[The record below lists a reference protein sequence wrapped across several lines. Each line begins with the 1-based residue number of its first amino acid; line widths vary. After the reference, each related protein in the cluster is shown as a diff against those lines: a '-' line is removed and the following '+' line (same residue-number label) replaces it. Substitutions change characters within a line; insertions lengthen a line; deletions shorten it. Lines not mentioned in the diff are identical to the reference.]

1 MIFDYEYLKKKIFGK
16 IRNKGYDKIVID
28 NNNVSE
34 SICNWSNQ
42 SKKRK
47 YKLLICIYYYI
58 VYI

>member
-34 SICNWSNQ
+34 SICN
-42 SKKRK
+42 
-47 YKLLICIYYYI
+47 
-58 VYI
+58 